1 MRYKEVGSDFGVL
14 AQSPGVSQ
22 DQQWLQ
28 VGWPRDFTKVKESK
42 LQGSAFTK
50 LCVVP
55 SEVDARPKIYLC
67 IV

>member
-42 LQGSAFTK
+42 
-50 LCVVP
+50 
-55 SEVDARPKIYLC
+55 
-67 IV
+67 